1 MKLLLA
7 EDDPMIGAS
16 VARGLKQAGFA
27 VDWVRD
33 GRSARV
39 ALESRGYGLL
49 LLDLG
54 LPQIDGV
61 TLLKELRRAN
71 IDIPVLVVT
80 ARDTVADK
88 ISSLN
93 LGADDYL
100 TKPFDLDELIAR
112 IHALQRR
119 QLGRV
124 QPEMRLGA
132 LCLNPLSREATLGGT
147 PLALSQREFS
157 LLAALLEKPGA
168 VLSREQLEDRIY
180 GWDEEVASNTIEV
193 HLHNLRRKLGT
204 AWIRNVRGVGYKL
217 VEPAPIP
224 ANPPAPDT

>member
-16 VARGLKQAGFA
+16 MLRGLKLAGFV

-33 GRSARV
+33 GRAARA
-39 ALESRGYGLL
+39 ALESGGYGLL

-54 LPQIDGV
+54 LPQVDGV
-61 TLLKELRRAN
+61 ALLKELRRGN
-71 IDIPVLVVT
+71 LDIPVLVVT
-80 ARDTVADK
+80 ARDTVADR
-88 ISSLN
+88 ISGLN

-112 IHALQRR
+112 VHALKRR
-119 QLGRV
+119 HLGRK

-132 LCLNPLSREATLGGT
+132 LCVNPLSREASLDGQ
-147 PLALSQREFS
+147 PLSLSQREFS
-157 LLAALLEKPGA
+157 LLAALFENPGT
-168 VLSREQLEDRIY
+168 VLSREQLEDRLY
-180 GWDEEVASNTIEV
+180 GWDEEVASNAIEV
-193 HLHNLRRKLGT
+193 HLHNLRRKLGP

-217 VEPAPIP
+217 VEP
-224 ANPPAPDT
+224 PPAAT

>member
-7 EDDPMIGAS
+7 EDDPMIGES
-16 VARGLKQAGFA
+16 VVHGLKQACFA

-39 ALESRGYGLL
+39 ALETGDYGLL

-54 LPQIDGV
+54 LPKLDGI
-61 TLLKELRRAN
+61 TLLKELRR
-71 IDIPVLVVT
+71 DKDSIPVLVVT
-80 ARDTVADK
+80 ARDSVADR
-88 ISSLN
+88 ISGLN

-119 QLGRV
+119 QTGRT
-124 QPEMRLGA
+124 QPEIRLGG
-132 LCLNPLSREATLGGT
+132 LCVNPQSREASLEGK

-157 LLAALLEKPGA
+157 LLAALMETPGS
-168 VLSREQLEDRIY
+168 VLSREQLEDRLY
-180 GWDEEVASNTIEV
+180 GWDEEVSSNAIEV
-193 HLHNLRRKLGT
+193 HLHNLRRKLGMD
-204 AWIRNVRGVGYKL
+204 WVRNVRGVGYKL
-217 VEPAPIP
+217 VLP
-224 ANPPAPDT
+224 ANLASPPTT

>member
-16 VARGLKQAGFA
+16 VVRGLKLAGFV

-33 GRSARV
+33 GRAARA
-39 ALESRGYGLL
+39 ALDSGGYGLL

-54 LPQIDGV
+54 LPLVDGV
-61 TLLKELRRAN
+61 ALLKELRRGN
-71 IDIPVLVVT
+71 RDIPVLVVT
-80 ARDTVADK
+80 ARDTVADR
-88 ISSLN
+88 ISGLN

-112 IHALQRR
+112 VHALQRR
-119 QLGRV
+119 QVGRK

-132 LCLNPLSREATLGGT
+132 LCVNPLSREASLDDK
-147 PLALSQREFS
+147 PLPLSQREFS
-157 LLAALLEKPGA
+157 LLAAMIENPGT
-168 VLSREQLEDRIY
+168 VLSREQLEDRLY
-180 GWDEEVASNTIEV
+180 GWDEEVASNAVEV

-217 VEPAPIP
+217 VEP
-224 ANPPAPDT
+224 PPEPSA

>member
-16 VARGLKQAGFA
+16 MLRGLKLAGFV

-33 GRSARV
+33 GRSARA
-39 ALESRGYGLL
+39 ALEGGGYGLL

-54 LPQIDGV
+54 LPQLDGV
-61 TLLKELRRAN
+61 ALLKELRCGN
-71 IDIPVLVVT
+71 LDLPVLVVT
-80 ARDTVADK
+80 ARDTVADR
-88 ISSLN
+88 ISGLN

-119 QLGRV
+119 YLGRK

-132 LCLNPLSREATLGGT
+132 LCVNPLSREATLDAKHL
-147 PLALSQREFS
+147 PLSQREFS
-157 LLAALLEKPGA
+157 LLAALIEKPGT
-168 VLSREQLEDRIY
+168 VYSREQLEDRLY

-217 VEPAPIP
+217 VEPP
-224 ANPPAPDT
+224 AAVPT

>member
-16 VARGLKQAGFA
+16 VVRGLKLAGFV

-39 ALESRGYGLL
+39 AIETGDYGML

-54 LPQIDGV
+54 LPLLDGV
-61 TLLKELRRAN
+61 SLLKELRHN
-71 IDIPVLVVT
+71 KHDIPVLVVT
-80 ARDTVADK
+80 ARDTIADK
-88 ISSLN
+88 ISGLN

-119 QLGRV
+119 QTGRK
-124 QPEMRLGA
+124 QPEMRLGG
-132 LCLNPLSREATLGGT
+132 LCVNPLNREATLDEK
-147 PLALSQREFS
+147 PLMLSQREFS
-157 LLAALLEKPGA
+157 LLAALIEKPGT

-180 GWDEEVASNTIEV
+180 GWEEEVVSNAVEV

-217 VEPAPIP
+217 VEPAPVPPNP
-224 ANPPAPDT
+224 AAADA

>member
-16 VARGLKQAGFA
+16 VVRGLKLAGFA

-33 GRSARV
+33 GRAARA
-39 ALESRGYGLL
+39 ALDSGEYGLL

-54 LPQIDGV
+54 LPLLDGV
-61 TLLKELRRAN
+61 ALLKELRRGN
-71 IDIPVLVVT
+71 HDIPVLVVT
-80 ARDTVADK
+80 ARDTVADR
-88 ISSLN
+88 ISGLN

-112 IHALQRR
+112 VHALQRR
-119 QLGRV
+119 QVGRK
-124 QPEMRLGA
+124 QPEMRLGE
-132 LCLNPLSREATLGGT
+132 LCVNPLTREATLGGH
-147 PLALSQREFS
+147 PLPLSQREFS
-157 LLAALLEKPGA
+157 LLAALLESPGT
-168 VLSREQLEDRIY
+168 VLSREQLEDRLY
-180 GWDEEVASNTIEV
+180 GWDEEVASNAVEV

-217 VEPAPIP
+217 VEP
-224 ANPPAPDT
+224 PPETAA

>member
-16 VARGLKQAGFA
+16 MLRGLKLAGFV

-33 GRSARV
+33 GRAARA
-39 ALESRGYGLL
+39 ALESGGYGLL

-54 LPQIDGV
+54 LPQVDGV
-61 TLLKELRRAN
+61 ALLRELRRVN
-71 IDIPVLVVT
+71 LDIPVLVVT
-80 ARDTVADK
+80 ARDTVADR
-88 ISSLN
+88 ISGLN

-112 IHALQRR
+112 VHALQRR
-119 QLGRV
+119 HLGRK

-132 LCLNPLSREATLGGT
+132 LCVNPLSREATLEGR
-147 PLALSQREFS
+147 PLSLSQREFS
-157 LLAALLEKPGA
+157 LLAALFEKPGA
-168 VLSREQLEDRIY
+168 VLSREQLEDRLY
-180 GWDEEVASNTIEV
+180 GWDEEVASNAVEV
-193 HLHNLRRKLGT
+193 HLHNLRRKLGP

-217 VEPAPIP
+217 VEPPS
-224 ANPPAPDT
+224 PPLDAA

>member
-16 VARGLKQAGFA
+16 MVRGLKLAGFV

-33 GRSARV
+33 GRSARA
-39 ALESRGYGLL
+39 ALNGGGYGLL

-54 LPQIDGV
+54 LPQLDGV
-61 TLLKELRRAN
+61 ALLKELRHGN
-71 IDIPVLVVT
+71 LDLPVLVVT
-80 ARDTVADK
+80 ARDTVADR
-88 ISSLN
+88 ISGLN

-112 IHALQRR
+112 VHALQRR
-119 QLGRV
+119 HLGRK

-132 LCLNPLSREATLGGT
+132 LCVNPLSREATLDGR
-147 PLALSQREFS
+147 PLLLSQREFS
-157 LLAALLEKPGA
+157 LLAALFEKPGT
-168 VLSREQLEDRIY
+168 VFSREQLEDRLY
-180 GWDEEVASNTIEV
+180 GWDEEVASNAVEV

-217 VEPAPIP
+217 VEP
-224 ANPPAPDT
+224 PPAAP

>member
-16 VARGLKQAGFA
+16 MLRGLKLAGFV

-33 GRSARV
+33 GRAARA
-39 ALESRGYGLL
+39 ALEGGGYGLL

-61 TLLKELRRAN
+61 ALLKELRRGN
-71 IDIPVLVVT
+71 LDLPVLVVT
-80 ARDTVADK
+80 ARDTVADR
-88 ISSLN
+88 ISGLN

-112 IHALQRR
+112 VHALQRR
-119 QLGRV
+119 HLGRK

-132 LCLNPLSREATLGGT
+132 LCVNPLSREATLDGR
-147 PLALSQREFS
+147 PLPLSQREFS
-157 LLAALLEKPGA
+157 LLAALFEKPGA
-168 VLSREQLEDRIY
+168 VLSREQLEDRLY
-180 GWDEEVASNTIEV
+180 GWDEEVASNAVEV
-193 HLHNLRRKLGT
+193 HLHNLRRKLGP

-217 VEPAPIP
+217 VEP
-224 ANPPAPDT
+224 PPPPEAA